1 MKPTSELPYD
11 EVAIVIL
18 NYNGQKFLE
27 QFLDSVIDSSEG
39 AEVIVADNASTDDS
53 LYYLK
58 ENYSNI
64 RTIELT
70 ENFGFTGGYNKA
82 LEQVQAKYY
91 VLLNS
96 DIQCPSNW
104 LTPLLQLMESD
115 EQIAACQP
123 KIKLFSDQESFE
135 HAGAAGGYMDY
146 MGYPFCR
153 GRIMHELEYDDG
165 QYDDTVDVF
174 WATGAC
180 LFIRADL
187 YHRFGGLDDRFFAH
201 MEEIDLCWRLKS
213 EGYKIKAVGT
223 SEVYHVGGGTLSREN
238 PKKTY
243 LNFRNGLF
251 LLFKNLPSSKLFLV
265 IYVRMILD
273 GIAGVR
279 FLLKGEVK
287 NLWAVLKAHR
297 DFYLSLRYLVKERS
311 KIKKHRIDFP
321 EIYKELIVKEF
332 FLKKNTR
339 FSSLKGFDVNK

>member
-1 MKPTSELPYD
+1 MKPTSGLPYD

-18 NYNGQKFLE
+18 NYNGRRFLE
-27 QFLDSVIDSSEG
+27 EFLDSVIQSSCD
-39 AEVIVADNASTDDS
+39 AKVIVADNASTDDS
-53 LYYLK
+53 IPFLK
-58 ENYSNI
+58 ENYPKV
-64 RTIELT
+64 RLIELS

-82 LEQVQAKYY
+82 LEQIDAKYY

-96 DIQCPSNW
+96 DIQCPENW
-104 LTPLLQLMESD
+104 LTPLLTLMESD
-115 EQIAACQP
+115 SQIAACQP

-135 HAGAAGGYMDY
+135 HAGAAGGFMDY

-153 GRIMHELEYDDG
+153 GRIMHALEYDDG
-165 QYDDTVDVF
+165 QYDDTVEVF

-180 LFIRADL
+180 LFIRAEL
-187 YHRFGGLDDRFFAH
+187 YHKMGGLDEKFFAH

-251 LLFKNLPSSKLFLV
+251 LLFKNLPSSKLLLVLFL
-265 IYVRMILD
+265 RMVLD
-273 GIAGVR
+273 GVAGVR
-279 FLLKGEVK
+279 FLLKGEVN

-297 DFYLSLRYLVKERS
+297 DFYLSIGYLVKARR
-311 KIKKHRIDFP
+311 KIKNHKINFP
-321 EIYKELIVKEF
+321 EVYKKLIVKEF
-332 FLKKNTR
+332 FLKKRTKFTDLNG
-339 FSSLKGFDVNK
+339 FSNN